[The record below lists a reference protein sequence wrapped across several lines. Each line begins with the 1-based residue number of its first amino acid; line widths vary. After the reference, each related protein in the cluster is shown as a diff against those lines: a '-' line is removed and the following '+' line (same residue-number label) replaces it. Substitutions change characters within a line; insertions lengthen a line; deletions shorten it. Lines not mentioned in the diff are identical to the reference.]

1 MPDTGLSLQT
11 MRLLHFALGKEKCT
25 VKKGTIRKQAGIRAR
40 QKERGKKCAVKQWL
54 WNVYRIPGAGER
66 HTGEIHGA
74 LFGVPPEGCDIC
86 GSRMENNQAGNKTG
100 WGIQKAPDG
109 LPGTFAVISL

>member
-54 WNVYRIPGAGER
+54 WKCIQNTRSWGKAHRRNP
-66 HTGEIHGA
+66 
-74 LFGVPPEGCDIC
+74 
-86 GSRMENNQAGNKTG
+86 
-100 WGIQKAPDG
+100 WGIIRRTARG
-109 LPGTFAVISL
+109 L